1 MGNLLKYPALN
12 TKIRGMK
19 GKLLS
24 EDELKEL
31 LNESTI
37 EDALDFL
44 KNKYEFIG
52 EIHDRSSFEKEIYK
66 LFVFDVLK
74 LMKYLDFK
82 ERKLLHEYLL
92 RYEIS
97 NIKDVFRHIT
107 TKREI
112 EVELKQID
120 LWTDNLFKEIKNIK
134 DVKSENE
141 FIDKIKEEE
150 FYPVFEEYKDELINA
165 PIDKI
170 EVELDKFYFKRVF
183 NLYKDNKRL
192 KEIIGKEIDLLNI
205 IWIYRSV
212 KYYGYDKSTINEL
225 LIPIDYKLSKKA
237 KESLMEKTSFPEFLQ
252 VLNSTIYK
260 NVFNDEKNL
269 EREMYKYLYNLNKK
283 VIKEEMFNICF
294 IFSYLSILDIEIKNI
309 INIVEGIRYKIDR
322 QELKKKL
329 IV

>member
-19 GKLLS
+19 GKLLNK
-24 EDELKEL
+24 DELNEL
-31 LNESTI
+31 LNEPTL
-37 EDALDFL
+37 EEALEYL

-52 EIHDRSSFEKEIYK
+52 QIHDRSSFEQEIYK
-66 LFVFDVLK
+66 IFVLDILK

-82 ERKLLHEYLL
+82 ERKLLNEYLL

-97 NIKDVFRHIT
+97 NVKDIFRHIT

-120 LWTDNLFKEIKNIK
+120 LWTDNLFKELKNIN
-134 DVKSENE
+134 DVKTEDE
-141 FIDKIKEEE
+141 FIDKIKKEE

-170 EVELDKFYFKRVF
+170 EVELDKFYFKRIF
-183 NLYKDNKRL
+183 NLYKDNKKL
-192 KEIIGKEIDLLNI
+192 KDIIGREIDLLNI

-212 KYYGYDKSTINEL
+212 KYYGYDMAHIEEI
-225 LIPIDYKLSKKA
+225 LIPIDYKLLKKN
-237 KESLMEKTSFPEFLQ
+237 KEKLMLATNFTEFVEALD
-252 VLNSTIYK
+252 STFYK
-260 NVFNDEKNL
+260 NVFTDEKNL
-269 EREMYKYLYNLNKK
+269 EKDMYKYLYNLNKK
-283 VIKEEMFNICF
+283 IIKENMFNICF
-294 IFSYLSILDIEIKNI
+294 VFSYLSILDIEIKNI
-309 INIVEGIRYKIDR
+309 INIIEGIRYKIDR

>member
-44 KNKYEFIG
+44 KNKYEFIR

-134 DVKSENE
+134 EVKSENE
-141 FIDKIKEEE
+141 FIDKIKDEEY
-150 FYPVFEEYKDELINA
+150 YPVFEEYKDELINA

-237 KESLMEKTSFPEFLQ
+237 KENLMEKTSFPEFLQ

-269 EREMYKYLYNLNKK
+269 ERDMYKYLYNLNKK